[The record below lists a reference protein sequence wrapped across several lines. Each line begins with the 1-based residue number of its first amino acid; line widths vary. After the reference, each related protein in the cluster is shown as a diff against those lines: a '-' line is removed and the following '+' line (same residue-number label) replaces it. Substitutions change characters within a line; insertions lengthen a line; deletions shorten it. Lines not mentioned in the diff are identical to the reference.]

1 MQADRGRYRL
11 ILEKN
16 DTYKVSSK
24 VNRNPKNLK
33 PCLKVILWPAVT
45 SPAWTW

>member
-24 VNRNPKNLK
+24 VTETLR
-33 PCLKVILWPAVT
+33 I
-45 SPAWTW
+45 